1 MTTATP
7 SRKLTLDDIADQRAY
22 ERQREQFRARMI
34 QVKRLRRVA
43 IGDLLTIM
51 FENRDTMRL
60 QIQEMVRVEKVLTD
74 EGVLEELKAYNPMI
88 PDPGQLCATLFLELT
103 SEDQVREWLPKL
115 AGLENSI
122 SLKLSDGSTVAGTI
136 DAQHAEGLTR
146 DDVTAAV
153 HYLTFNFTPEQVE
166 TFANGPVSVQCSLGN
181 YPHSADLSGT
191 TRTELLTDLR
201 P

>member
-1 MTTATP
+1 MTTTTP

-22 ERQREQFRARMI
+22 EREREEFRAHMI
-34 QVKRLRRVA
+34 QVKRRRRVA
-43 IGDLLTIM
+43 IGDIMTIM

-88 PDPGQLCATLFLELT
+88 PNPGQLCATLFLELT

-122 SLKLSDGSTVAGTI
+122 SLQLSDGSSVAGEI
-136 DAQHAEGLTR
+136 DAQHAAGLTR

-153 HYLTFNFTPEQVE
+153 HYLTFNFTPAQVE
-166 TFANGPVSVQCSLGN
+166 AFAAGDVNVVCAQPN
-181 YPHSADLSGT
+181 YVRTAALSSD
-191 TRTELLTDLR
+191 TRSELLTDLR

>member
-1 MTTATP
+1 MAPT
-7 SRKLTLDDIADQRAY
+7 RKLTLDDIADLRAY
-22 ERQREQFRARMI
+22 ERERETFRARMI
-34 QVKRLRRVA
+34 EVKRRRRVA
-43 IGDLLTIM
+43 LGTLMTVM

-88 PDPGQLCATLFLELT
+88 PEPGQLCATLFLELT

-122 SLKLSDGSTVAGTI
+122 SLLLADGSRVRGEI
-136 DAQHAEGLTR
+136 DEQHAAGLTR

-153 HYLTFNFTPEQVE
+153 HYLTFNFTPEQVNVFE
-166 TFANGPVSVQCSLGN
+166 TGPVTVECSQPN
-181 YPHSADLSGT
+181 YLEASALSDST
-191 TRTELLTDLR
+191 KAELLTDLL